1 MAVAMNTHIKKINMN
16 ILQAQSGGGSQM
28 VMMLLIMAVF
38 FVFMIWPQMRKQKKA
53 KTYMEGLKKGDR
65 IVTTG
70 GIHGKIGVIAD
81 THFVIDMEEGKAKIE
96 KSAISME
103 YTQAAYPQTASDD
116 VK

>member
-1 MAVAMNTHIKKINMN
+1 
-16 ILQAQSGGGSQM
+16 M

-53 KTYMEGLKKGDR
+53 KTYMESLKKGDR

-81 THFVIDMEEGKAKIE
+81 TYFVIDMEEGKAKIE
-96 KSAISME
+96 KSAVSME

>member
-1 MAVAMNTHIKKINMN
+1 MAVAMNMHIKKINMN

-53 KTYMEGLKKGDR
+53 KTYMESLKKGDR

-70 GIHGKIGVIAD
+70 GIHGKIAD

-103 YTQAAYPQTASDD
+103 YTQAAYPQTTSDD